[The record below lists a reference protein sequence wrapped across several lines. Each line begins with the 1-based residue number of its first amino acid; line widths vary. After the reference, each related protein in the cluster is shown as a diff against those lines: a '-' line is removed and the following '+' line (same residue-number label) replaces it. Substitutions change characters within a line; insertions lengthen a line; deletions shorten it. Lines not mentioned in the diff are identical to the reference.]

1 MFLQYG
7 GKGPEILKITWSEC
21 AVALILYVFRAASA
35 SRTKGTAI
43 YNLYGIRW
51 DFLIVSLAIVRILSQ
66 RHLTVPTAADTTPL
80 IRYVP

>member
-1 MFLQYG
+1 MGLQYG

-21 AVALILYVFRAASA
+21 AIALILYIFRAASA
-35 SRTKGTAI
+35 SRTNGTAI

-51 DFLIVSLAIVRILSQ
+51 DFLIVSMAIVGILS
-66 RHLTVPTAADTTPL
+66 RYRLTAPTAADTTPL